1 MFPIYYY
8 DSWIFTLYISGLAM
22 KLPKVDLNLFVVFDT
37 VYRERNLTRAARSL
51 HITQPAV
58 SNALKRLRGAFS
70 DPLFV
75 RTPRGV
81 APTPVADNIA
91 ARVQEA
97 LNMLGM
103 SLTESEKF
111 APRQSDKVFALAVHD
126 IDEAV
131 LLPRLM
137 EQLQTAAPGVSLE
150 CVAVP
155 RDELERELASGSLD
169 FALDVPLFSVPT
181 LCRQLVSAERY
192 VCAMRP
198 GHPAARG
205 ALTLDRYLGLD
216 HIHVSTRRQGTGHVD
231 RALERL
237 GRARDIK
244 LRMMSY
250 MAAPQ
255 VVASTDLVL
264 TIPRSLASMYG
275 LVMLELPFEV
285 GTLDQYLYWHRNA
298 DVDRANAW
306 MRGILLGMLGKRDLP
321 AAAAH
326 P

>member
-1 MFPIYYY
+1 
-8 DSWIFTLYISGLAM
+8 M
-22 KLPKVDLNLFVVFDT
+22 KLPKLDLNLFVVFDT
-37 VYRERNLTRAARSL
+37 VYSERNLTRAARVL

-58 SNALKRLRGAFS
+58 SNALKRLRAAFG

-91 ARVQEA
+91 GRVKEA
-97 LNMLGM
+97 LNMLNL
-103 SLTESEKF
+103 SLTEGEKF
-111 APRQSDKVFALAVHD
+111 APRRSDKMFSLAVHD

-131 LLPRLM
+131 LAPRLM
-137 EQLQTAAPGVSLE
+137 ERLEAQAPGISLE
-150 CVAVP
+150 CISVP
-155 RDELERELASGSLD
+155 RDELEQELAAGSLD
-169 FALDVPLFSVPT
+169 FALDVPLFSVPM
-181 LCRQLVSAERY
+181 LCRQLVSRERY

-198 GHPAARG
+198 GHPAA
-205 ALTLDRYLGLD
+205 AEPLTLERYLDLK
-216 HIHVSTRRQGTGHVD
+216 HVHVSTRRRGVGHVD

-237 GRARDIK
+237 GRTRGIR

-264 TIPRSLASMYG
+264 TVPRSLATMYG
-275 LVMLELPFEV
+275 LTSLELPFEV

-298 DVDRANAW
+298 DADRANSW
-306 MRGILLGMLGKRDLP
+306 MRGILLDVLGQGESPGEHHRL
-321 AAAAH
+321 
-326 P
+326 

>member
-1 MFPIYYY
+1 
-8 DSWIFTLYISGLAM
+8 M
-22 KLPKVDLNLFVVFDT
+22 KLPKLDLNLFVVFDT
-37 VYRERNLTRAARSL
+37 VYAERNLTRAARVL

-58 SNALKRLRGAFS
+58 SNALKRLRTAFA

-91 ARVQEA
+91 GRVKEA
-97 LNMLGM
+97 LKLLNL
-103 SLTESEKF
+103 SLTEGENF
-111 APRQSDKVFALAVHD
+111 APRQSEKMFALGVHD

-131 LLPRLM
+131 LVPRLM
-137 EQLQTAAPGVSLE
+137 EQLQAQAPGISLE
-150 CVAVP
+150 CVSVA
-155 RDELERELASGSLD
+155 RDELEGELASGGLD
-169 FALDVPLFSVPT
+169 FALDVPLFSVPL
-181 LCRQLVSAERY
+181 LCRELVSRERY

-198 GHPAARG
+198 GHPAAVEP
-205 ALTLDRYLGLD
+205 LTLQRYLGLS
-216 HIHVSTRRQGTGHVD
+216 HVHVSTRRQGVGHVD

-237 GRARDIK
+237 GRARGIR

-275 LVMLELPFEV
+275 LAMLELPFEV
-285 GTLDQYLYWHRNA
+285 GTLDQYLYWHKNS
-298 DVDRANAW
+298 DEDRANAW
-306 MRGILLGMLGKRDLP
+306 MRGILLGILGQGELASESR
-321 AAAAH
+321 AR
-326 P
+326 

>member
-1 MFPIYYY
+1 
-8 DSWIFTLYISGLAM
+8 M

-37 VYRERNLTRAARSL
+37 VYTERNLTRAARVL

-58 SNALKRLRGAFS
+58 SNALKRLRAAFG

-91 ARVQEA
+91 ARVKEA
-97 LNMLGM
+97 LHMLNV
-103 SLTESEKF
+103 SLTEGEKF
-111 APRQSDKVFALAVHD
+111 APQRSEKVFVLALHD
-126 IDEAV
+126 IDEAI
-131 LLPRLM
+131 LLPGLV
-137 EQLQTAAPGVSLE
+137 EQLQAAAPSVSLE

-169 FALDVPLFSVPT
+169 FALDVPLFSVPM
-181 LCRQLVSAERY
+181 LCRRLVSAERY

-198 GHPAARG
+198 GHPAAG
-205 ALTLDRYLGLD
+205 EPLTLEHYLDLE
-216 HIHVSTRRQGTGHVD
+216 HIHVSTRRQGVGHID

-237 GRARDIK
+237 GRARNIK

-255 VVASTDLVL
+255 VVASTDLAL
-264 TIPRSLASMYG
+264 TIPRSLALMYG
-275 LVMLELPFEV
+275 LTTLELPFEV

-298 DVDRANAW
+298 DEDRANAW
-306 MRGILLGMLGKRDLP
+306 MRGVLLGALSERGVPVVRP
-321 AAAAH
+321 GS
-326 P
+326 

>member
-1 MFPIYYY
+1 M
-8 DSWIFTLYISGLAM
+8 SLSKT
-22 KLPKVDLNLFVVFDT
+22 DLNLFLVFDA
-37 VYRERNLTRAARSL
+37 VYEERNLTRAARLL

-58 SNALKRLRGAFS
+58 SNALKRLRLAFN

-81 APTPVADNIA
+81 APTPVAENIA
-91 ARVQEA
+91 PQVKEA
-97 LNMLGM
+97 LNLLTI
-103 SLTESEKF
+103 SLSASEEF
-111 APRQSDKVFALAVHD
+111 LPQLSEKVFALGAHD

-131 LLPRLM
+131 LVPRLM
-137 EQLQTAAPGVSLE
+137 ERLEARAPAVSLE

-155 RDELERELASGSLD
+155 RDELERELASGALD
-169 FALDVPLFSVPT
+169 FALDIPLFSVPL

-198 GHPAARG
+198 GHPMAAEP
-205 ALTLDRYLGLD
+205 LTLERYLRLN
-216 HIHVSTRRQGTGHVD
+216 HVHVSTRRQGVGHID

-237 GRARDIK
+237 GRTRRIR

-255 VVASTDLVL
+255 VVASTDLAL

-275 LVMLELPFEV
+275 LTVLELPFEV
-285 GTLDQYLYWHRNA
+285 GTLDRYLYWHKNA
-298 DVDRANAW
+298 DQDRANIW
-306 MRGILLGMLGKRDLP
+306 MRELLLQLMGTQDTLP
-321 AAAAH
+321 VRAE
-326 P
+326 

>member
-1 MFPIYYY
+1 
-8 DSWIFTLYISGLAM
+8 M

-37 VYRERNLTRAARSL
+37 VYTERNLTRAARVL

-58 SNALKRLRGAFS
+58 SNALKRLRAAFG

-75 RTPRGV
+75 RTPRGM

-91 ARVQEA
+91 ARVKEA
-97 LNMLGM
+97 LHMLGM
-103 SLTESEKF
+103 SLSEGEKF
-111 APRQSDKVFALAVHD
+111 LPRRSEKVFALAMHD

-137 EQLQTAAPGVSLE
+137 ERLQAVAPVVSLE

-155 RDELERELASGSLD
+155 RDELEQELASGSLD
-169 FALDVPLFSVPT
+169 FALDVPLFSVPM

-198 GHPAARG
+198 GHPSAREP
-205 ALTLDRYLGLD
+205 LTLQRYLALD
-216 HIHVSTRRQGTGHVD
+216 HIHVSTRRQGVGHVD

-237 GRARDIK
+237 GRARNIR

-255 VVASTDLVL
+255 AVASTDLVL

-275 LVMLELPFEV
+275 LTTLELPFEV

-298 DVDRANAW
+298 DEDRANVW
-306 MRGILLGMLGKRDLP
+306 MRELLLDTLGERGIP
-321 AAAAH
+321 AAPAGS
-326 P
+326 

>member
-1 MFPIYYY
+1 
-8 DSWIFTLYISGLAM
+8 M

-37 VYRERNLTRAARSL
+37 VYTERNLTRAAKVL

-58 SNALKRLRGAFS
+58 SNALKRLRAAFG

-91 ARVQEA
+91 GRVKEA
-97 LNMLGM
+97 LNMLNL
-103 SLTESEKF
+103 SLTEGEKF
-111 APRQSDKVFALAVHD
+111 QPQKSEKVFALGVHD
-126 IDEAV
+126 IDEALV
-131 LLPRLM
+131 LPQLM
-137 EQLQTAAPGVSLE
+137 ERLDAATPGISLE
-150 CVAVP
+150 CISVP
-155 RDELERELASGSLD
+155 RNELEGELASGSLD
-169 FALDVPLFSVPT
+169 FALDVPLFSVPL

-198 GHPAARG
+198 GHPMAAEP
-205 ALTLDRYLGLD
+205 LTLERYLQL
-216 HIHVSTRRQGTGHVD
+216 HHVHVSTRRRGVGHID

-237 GRARDIK
+237 GRARNIR

-264 TIPRSLASMYG
+264 TIPRTLASMYG
-275 LVMLELPFEV
+275 LAALELPFEV
-285 GTLDQYLYWHRNA
+285 GTLDQYLYWHKNA
-298 DVDRANAW
+298 DEDRANTW
-306 MRGILLGMLGKRDLP
+306 MRGILLDLMGKP
-321 AAAAH
+321 GAH
-326 P
+326 PVRKRS